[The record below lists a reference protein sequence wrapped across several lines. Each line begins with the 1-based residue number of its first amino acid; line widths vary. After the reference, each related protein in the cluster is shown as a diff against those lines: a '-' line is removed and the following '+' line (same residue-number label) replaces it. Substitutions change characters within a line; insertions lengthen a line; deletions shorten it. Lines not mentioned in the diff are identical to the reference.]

1 MNTISNVYK
10 RINMKSI
17 FSLISPVVLL
27 LCCTCAVKAQMV
39 KGTVRDISSPV
50 SAASVVELGLTA
62 NGTTTND
69 NGDFVITLKG
79 KSKTLIV
86 SRVGYATQEVKVTNS
101 GKSIEIILQPN
112 DQGLDQVVIV
122 GYGTKKR
129 VTNTGAVSTI
139 SGESIRRV
147 PTSAVQ
153 NTLQGKV
160 PGVFSVQ
167 RGGQPGKDASDF
179 FIRGISSL
187 NPDGNKPLII
197 VDDIEYTY
205 EQLSQINVNE
215 IETISI
221 LKDASTTA
229 VYGIKGA
236 NGVLI
241 VKTRRGASGAPQVNV
256 RVETGASSPTKVPK
270 FLNAYQSASLV
281 NEALQNDGL
290 QQQFSQYELDR
301 YKAQDDP
308 YVYPNVNWYDAVF
321 KKNSLQ
327 ANTNIDISG
336 GTESVKYFISAGAF
350 TQNGNLKNFSDPRN
364 QGVENNY
371 FYHRYNFRSNLD
383 IQATKSLKL
392 RLDVSGR
399 FGQINEPLFY
409 PNQTANGIMSEIY
422 NYGIVTPYAAPF
434 LNPDGSYAYSFGPN
448 LTNVP
453 TLNARLATM
462 GYRRNSRT
470 DFNALFNVNQ
480 KLDFITQSLS
490 VDLRVAYAGT
500 NDITRMQSRTAT
512 PPAYHYDSTGNYTL
526 DKNNLYQLA
535 PFSLSGSNNL
545 FDKRLNLQGLLTYDR
560 TFGDNHFYGLFLV
573 NQESYVT
580 KNGNSLDVPQK
591 LRGSTMKLGYDYRQK
606 YLADF
611 NAGYNGSD
619 RFGSGHRYGFFPAGS
634 IGWNLAREDFFKNA
648 FPVFELFKIRASYGL
663 VGSDAVI
670 DNRYLYQQVYGRSN
684 YYYFGTNSNTTQGI
698 YEGSLGNPG
707 VTWEKSRKKDI
718 GLDINML
725 QDKISISFDYFDEFR
740 YDQLFYPGS
749 ISNIMGVGLARQNL
763 ASVRNHGYEGSVKF
777 QSSVGQVA
785 YDITGVFSYAKNK
798 IVYEDEPSPAYP
810 WLSRT
815 GHPIGQPFGYTWIGF
830 YENQADIDK
839 SAKPNIDKS
848 NIKPGDLKYKDLN
861 SDGIIDERDQGPIG
875 RPNIPNL
882 SAGITL
888 GLHYKGLDLSILFQG
903 AFNYSLSV
911 SGIGIQP
918 FQSQWQPVHELRWTE
933 ENAANAK
940 FPRLSSNASYVSSP
954 TAYPSSFWLL
964 NARYVR
970 MKTVELG
977 YQLSKKWLPLK
988 ISNARFY
995 FSGYNLLTW
1004 TNFKLYQQD
1013 PEVASNTVGDAY
1025 LNQRVLNIGLQVGL

>member
-1 MNTISNVYK
+1 MVIK
-10 RINMKSI
+10 K
-17 FSLISPVVLL
+17 VLYL
-27 LCCTCAVKAQMV
+27 LFFLSLCCVAQSQKPLV
-39 KGTVRDISSPV
+39 DYVNTLQGTNSSW
-50 SAASVVELGLTA
+50 GLSYGNTYPTTA
-62 NGTTTND
+62 LPFPMHSCSPQTGK
-69 NGDFVITLKG
+69 NGDG
-79 KSKTLIV
+79 KP
-86 SRVGYATQEVKVTNS
+86 
-101 GKSIEIILQPN
+101 IEIVLQPN

-139 SGESIRRV
+139 SGESIRRI

-215 IETISI
+215 IESISI

-241 VKTRRGASGAPQVNV
+241 VKTRRGTTGAPQVNV

-270 FLNAYQSASLV
+270 FLDAYQSASLV
-281 NEALQNDGL
+281 NEALLNDGL
-290 QQQFSQYELDR
+290 QPQFSQYALDR
-301 YKAQDDP
+301 YKAQDQP
-308 YVYPNVNWYDAVF
+308 SLYPNVNWYDEVF
-321 KKNSLQ
+321 KKSSLQ
-327 ANTNIDISG
+327 ANTNVDISG

-350 TQNGNLKNFSDPRN
+350 TQNGNLKNFSDSRN

-371 FYHRYNFRSNLD
+371 FYHRFNFRSNLD
-383 IQATKSLKL
+383 IQATSTTKL

-409 PNQTANGIMSEIY
+409 PNQTATSIISEIY
-422 NYGIVTPYAAPF
+422 NYRIITPYAAPA
-434 LNPDGSYAYSFGPN
+434 LNPDGSYAYAFGPN

-462 GYRRNSRT
+462 GYQRNSRT
-470 DFNALFNVNQ
+470 DFNVLFNVSQ
-480 KLDFITQSLS
+480 KLDFITQNLSL
-490 VDLRVAYAGT
+490 DFRVAYAGT
-500 NDITRMQSRTAT
+500 NDITRRQSRTAT

-535 PFSLSGSNNL
+535 PFSLGGSNDL
-545 FDKRLNLQGLLTYDR
+545 FDKRLNLQGLLNYDR
-560 TFGDNHFYGLFLV
+560 TFGNNHFYGLLLA

-634 IGWNLAREDFFKNA
+634 VGWNLAREDFFKNT
-648 FPVFELFKIRASYGL
+648 FPVFQLFKIRASYGL

-670 DNRYLYQQVYGRSN
+670 DNRYLYQQVYGRGN
-684 YYYFGTNSNTTQGI
+684 YYFFGTNSNTTQGI
-698 YEGSLGNPG
+698 YEGSLGNPF

-725 QDKISISFDYFDEFR
+725 DDKISMSFDYFDEFR

-749 ISNIMGVGLARQNL
+749 ISNIIGVGLARQNL
-763 ASVRNHGYEGSVKF
+763 ASVRNHGYEGSLRF

-798 IVYEDEPSPAYP
+798 IVYEDEPSQAYP

-830 YENQADIDK
+830 YESQDDIDK
-839 SAKPNIDKS
+839 SAKPNIDAS

-875 RPNIPNL
+875 KPNIPNV

-888 GLHYKGLDLSILFQG
+888 GVHYKGLDLSVLFQG

-911 SGIGIQP
+911 NGIGIQP
-918 FQSQWQPVHELRWTE
+918 FQSQWQPVHELRWTP

-970 MKTVELG
+970 MKTVEFG
-977 YQLSKKWLPLK
+977 YQVSKRWLPLK

-1013 PEVASNTVGDAY
+1013 PEVASNGVGDAY